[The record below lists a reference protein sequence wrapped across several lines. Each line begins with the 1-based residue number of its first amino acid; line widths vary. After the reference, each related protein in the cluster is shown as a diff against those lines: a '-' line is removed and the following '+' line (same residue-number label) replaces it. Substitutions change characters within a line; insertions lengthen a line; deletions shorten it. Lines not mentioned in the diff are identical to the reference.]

1 MSEKETRLSS
11 NTSTTRKRVNLDTR
25 GRFVLVFTRWRLVLV
40 FTRWRFVLV
49 FARWRLVLLVFT
61 RWRTLSPI
69 PQFVKMWGDFALSE
83 YCSERLGRREAES
96 IAVLE
101 AAVV

>member
-1 MSEKETRLSS
+1 METRVSR
-11 NTSTTRKRVNLDTR
+11 NTSTKRQRVNLD
-25 GRFVLVFTRWRLVLV
+25 
-40 FTRWRFVLV
+40 TRWRFVLV
-49 FARWRLVLLVFT
+49 FARWRLVLPVFT

-83 YCSERLGRREAES
+83 YFSERLGRREAES

>member
-1 MSEKETRLSS
+1 METRVSR
-11 NTSTTRKRVNLDTR
+11 NTSTKRQRVNLDTR
-25 GRFVLVFTRWRLVLV
+25 WRFVLV

-49 FARWRLVLLVFT
+49 FTRL
-61 RWRTLSPI
+61 RTLSPI

-83 YCSERLGRREAES
+83 YFSERLGRREAES